1 MGDKSFVDKTKLK
14 QLWLDID
21 MPIMGICI
29 KLDNNQ
35 QEEQSKRLQNLWR
48 KLRGLVHKLK
58 KKIFEKKLL
67 FLKIL

>member
-14 QLWLDID
+14 QLWLDTD

-48 KLRGLVHKLK
+48 KLKGLVNKLK
-58 KKIFEKKLL
+58 KKIFEKKLV